1 MRVVI
6 CDSAEAAISR
16 VADHISGHIQSMPKT
31 VLGLATGG
39 TMERLYA
46 VLREMHKTGL
56 SFAGIKAFNLDEY
69 VGISGEHPQSYAHYM
84 KQHLFDHIDINQD
97 YCFIPSGTE
106 HPFEAS
112 RDYENLLSE
121 HGPIQLQLLGLGHNG
136 HIGFNEPGSSLA
148 SRTREKALSQTTLE
162 KNKRYFSKDEKM
174 PLSAIT
180 MGIQSIIDS
189 KEILLMALGAEKAQA
204 VKSMVEGPLSAFCPA
219 SVLQM
224 HPKVTVVLDTAA
236 ANELTLK
243 DHYTFAER
251 LQKRREAAVSA
262 STS

>member
-1 MRVVI
+1 
-6 CDSAEAAISR
+6 
-16 VADHISGHIQSMPKT
+16 
-31 VLGLATGG
+31 
-39 TMERLYA
+39 MERLYA

-56 SFAGIKAFNLDEY
+56 SFAGVKAFNLDEY

-148 SRTREKALSQTTLE
+148 SRTREKALVRLLW
-162 KNKRYFSKDEKM
+162 KRTNDIFLKM
-174 PLSAIT
+174 RKCRYQPS
-180 MGIQSIIDS
+180 
-189 KEILLMALGAEKAQA
+189 
-204 VKSMVEGPLSAFCPA
+204 PWAFRA
-219 SVLQM
+219 
-224 HPKVTVVLDTAA
+224 
-236 ANELTLK
+236 
-243 DHYTFAER
+243 
-251 LQKRREAAVSA
+251 
-262 STS
+262 